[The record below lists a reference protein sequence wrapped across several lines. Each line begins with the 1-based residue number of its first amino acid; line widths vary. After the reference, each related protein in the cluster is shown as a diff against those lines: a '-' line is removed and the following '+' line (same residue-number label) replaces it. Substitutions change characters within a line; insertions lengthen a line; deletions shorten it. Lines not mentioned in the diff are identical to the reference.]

1 MNELN
6 VQVVRKEVENFS
18 NILRECKWPS
28 PVSSLEIFFFF
39 SIILIYISQTEI
51 YINTLKNHTS
61 IIRQNNKTYT
71 ILDPTLKHVIVRLHS
86 SVTHMRII
94 FKRDLFI
101 QCSLLYK
108 RHCTENEVFN

>member
-1 MNELN
+1 M
-6 VQVVRKEVENFS
+6 QVALTSIFTRD
-18 NILRECKWPS
+18 
-28 PVSSLEIFFFF
+28 FFFF